1 MFLFILYNS
10 VKSACASIIILI
22 IIPLEFSRGIF
33 YNLKMIVLL
42 FLRLILGQI
51 FLVHGWRKIVK
62 KESDGTPKYIFLGA
76 MEVIGA
82 LLMITGFLYQIAALI
97 FIIIMLG
104 AIYLKFFVWEGQTY
118 VSNTEYDVLIL
129 LSSLTIGI
137 FGPGALALSFFL

>member
-1 MFLFILYNS
+1 
-10 VKSACASIIILI
+10 
-22 IIPLEFSRGIF
+22 
-33 YNLKMIVLL
+33 MIVLL